1 MPTKALRHSWE
12 NENPTGVTNKV
23 KAIKTVGVIGAGTMG
38 AAIAQK
44 FAQEGFSVILNDRAM
59 TYVERGMTAL
69 RASLAEGVERK
80 LFTQEA
86 AEHIMSR
93 IHSTDVGADLATCDL
108 VVEAIFEDLEA
119 KKAMFAR
126 LSAVVRPDAI
136 IATNT
141 SSFSVSELARS
152 VSNREGFCGLH
163 FFYHAAKNRL
173 VEIIPDA
180 CTSQETILAL
190 QRFAFETGKDA
201 ILCADRPG
209 FAVNRFFVPWLNE
222 AARLLEE
229 GIAGENRSDA
239 AGAIDSV
246 CRTTFQIGMGPFA
259 LMNATGVPVAY
270 HAERTLES
278 LGPAYTVAKILREQG
293 SQNAPWEIAAA
304 TASPTPEVEQTIR
317 DRMLGVVF
325 FVCGEILAENV
336 CTPTEL
342 NRGARIGL
350 AWRKGPIEMMQSAGT
365 AEVGRMVQAVAN
377 RYQCAVPAEIG
388 RAFEPMQFVSL
399 RRSGSSATITFER
412 PEDMNA
418 LNEDV
423 ISQLASCFDK
433 AEHDPNCETIVITGS
448 GKAFVAGAD
457 IGFFVKN
464 IRSGNIERIVN
475 FTERA
480 QQVFDQIDRSPKRVI
495 ALLNGLTLG
504 GGLEL
509 AICADEI
516 YALPNAQLSFP
527 ETGIGIYPGLGGTQ
541 RTARRTGKGIAK
553 YLIFTGEML
562 SAPQAAQVGLIDRVI
577 SNDEYFEILA
587 GTIGRH
593 PVEKASADHHPWGAI
608 NGLFSDITV
617 EKLMSDEPLAS
628 GLSTQEID
636 RFRKRLRQKA
646 PLALRTAERLVD
658 EARGC
663 ASELEFL
670 PNIFRTNDALLG
682 LSSIGK
688 KVTFSGN

>member
-1 MPTKALRHSWE
+1 MKR
-12 NENPTGVTNKV
+12 
-23 KAIKTVGVIGAGTMG
+23 IKTVGVIGAGTMG

-44 FAQEGFSVILNDRAM
+44 FAQEGFTVILNDRAISH
-59 TYVERGMTAL
+59 VERGMTAL
-69 RASLAEGVERK
+69 RASVAEGVERK

-86 AEHIMSR
+86 AEEIMSR
-93 IHSTDVGADLATCDL
+93 IQGTDVGADLAACDL
-108 VVEAIFEDLEA
+108 VVEAIFEDLEV

-126 LSAVVRPDAI
+126 LSAIVRPDAI

-141 SSFSVSELARS
+141 SSFSVAELARS
-152 VSNREGFCGLH
+152 VSNRERFCGLH

-173 VEIIPDA
+173 VEIIPGEH
-180 CTSQETILAL
+180 TSPETVQAL

-201 ILCADRPG
+201 IICADHPG

-222 AARLLEE
+222 AAKLLEE
-229 GIAGENRSDA
+229 GIAGENRSEA
-239 AGAIDSV
+239 VALIDSV
-246 CRTTFQIGMGPFA
+246 CRSTFQIGMGPFA
-259 LMNATGVPVAY
+259 LMNATGVSIAY
-270 HAERTLES
+270 HSERTLEP
-278 LGPAYTVAKILREQG
+278 LGPAYTVAKVLRDQG
-293 SQNAPWEIAAA
+293 SKNVSWGIAE
-304 TASPTPEVEQTIR
+304 TQASAGPNVEQAIR
-317 DRMLGVVF
+317 DRMLGIVF
-325 FVCGEILAENV
+325 FVCGEILTESI
-336 CTPTEL
+336 CTLTEL

-350 AWRKGPIEMMQSAGT
+350 AWRKGPIEMMQSAGKE
-365 AEVGRMVQAVAN
+365 EVRRMVHAIAN
-377 RYQCAVPAEIG
+377 RYQCAAPAEWD
-388 RAFEPMQFVSL
+388 RAFVPMQFVSL
-399 RRSGSSATITFER
+399 RRSGSSATITIER
-412 PEDMNA
+412 PEDLNA

-423 ISQLASCFDK
+423 ISQLSSCFDK
-433 AEHDPNCETIVITGS
+433 AEHDPNCDTIVITGS

-457 IGFFVKN
+457 IGFFIKN
-464 IRSGNIERIVN
+464 IRSGHIERIVD

-480 QQVFDQIDRSPKRVI
+480 QQVFERIDHSPKRVI

-509 AICADEI
+509 ALCADEI
-516 YALPNAQLSFP
+516 YALPDAQFSFP

-541 RTARRTGKGIAK
+541 RTVRRTGRGIAK
-553 YLIFTGEML
+553 YLIYTGEML
-562 SAPQAAQVGLIDRVI
+562 SAVQAAQVGLIDSVI
-577 SNDEYFEILA
+577 SIDEYFEILA
-587 GTIGRH
+587 GAIVRH
-593 PVEKASADHHPWGAI
+593 PVVDGFENHPWAAI
-608 NGLFSDITV
+608 NGLFTDISI
-617 EKLMSDEPLAS
+617 EKLIGDEPLAS

-688 KVTFSGN
+688 KVTFNGN